1 MNFIVVLFL
10 LSQPQREVNTVKIV
24 IDTGFQLYQKIVS
37 PAQGDV
43 CNFSP
48 SCSHYAKEAIS
59 KYGPLW
65 GSLMA
70 ADRLMRCNPWA
81 YEHVGTCYPGII
93 ERKISDPVDHNFIF
107 SDIDK

>member
-1 MNFIVVLFL
+1 MNFIVMLFL

-24 IDTGFQLYQKIVS
+24 IDTGFQLYQTIVS

-48 SCSHYAKEAIS
+48 SCSHFARKAIS
-59 KYGPLW
+59 KYGPFW

-81 YEHVGTCYPGII
+81 YEHVGTYYPGMI
-93 ERKISDPVDHNFIF
+93 EQKVSDPIDNNFIF
-107 SDIDK
+107 IDINK